1 MMKRMINIDAIL
13 TPIQGENPAGED
25 LRYTLHDEIKEARK
39 EDDPL
44 DRGDWAH
51 EIKKADWDKVITLCV
66 DALVNQT
73 KDLQIAVWLTEAL
86 TVTEGF
92 DGFKTGI
99 KIIRNYLDEL
109 WEHAYPEIEDGDLE
123 FRIGRLEF
131 LNNALWS
138 RIKSTALTDNSKT
151 SGYSWLKWEES
162 RQVGY
167 DGDTSKAKMRN
178 ELVAEGKLTAEEF
191 DSAVA
196 RSSKRFYESL
206 DEKLAKCR
214 QEFEKF
220 EQIVDDKFG
229 KDVPRLAELRTALED
244 CDRLVSKIL
253 KEKREAEPTEPQ
265 VLPQD
270 EIMQNS
276 SNSEI
281 YEMQEQESVQ
291 TTLTSK
297 DATLVD
303 EDLFAVNTISETP
316 SQENALWEKAL
327 TSLKSS
333 GFKIALEQLNVAVST
348 APSIRTKNRFR
359 LLMAKLCL
367 QAGRPELARPIV
379 EKLYSLIEE
388 LNLERWESSQWI
400 AEVLDALYRCLTA
413 GEPASGDLARAD
425 ELFQKLCIL
434 DVTKAMIYKH

>member
-1 MMKRMINIDAIL
+1 MKRMIDIDAIL
-13 TPIQGENPAGED
+13 TPIEGDNPAGED
-25 LRYTLHDEIKEARK
+25 LRYTLYDDINEARK

-51 EIKKADWDKVITLCV
+51 EIKKADWDKVLTLCV

-73 KDLQIAVWLTEAL
+73 KDLQIAAWLTEAL

-92 DGFKTGI
+92 DGFETGI
-99 KIIRNYLDEL
+99 KITRSYLDEL
-109 WEHAYPEIEDGDLE
+109 WEHVHPEIEDGDLE

-138 RIKSTALTDNSKT
+138 HIKSIPLTDNRKT
-151 SGYSWLKWEES
+151 SGYSWLKWKES
-162 RQVGY
+162 RDVGY
-167 DGDTSKAKMRN
+167 EGDASKAKMRN

-196 RSSKRFYESL
+196 LSSKSFYETL
-206 DEKLAKCR
+206 HEKLSSCQ

-220 EQIVDDKFG
+220 EQVVDDKFG
-229 KDVPRLAELRTALED
+229 KDTPRLAELRTALED
-244 CDRLVSKIL
+244 CDQLVNKIL
-253 KEKREAEPTEPQ
+253 KEKREAEPDEPQ
-265 VLPQD
+265 VQPQD
-270 EIMQNS
+270 EVMQKP

-281 YEMQEQESVQ
+281 SEISEKQDQAN
-291 TTLTSK
+291 LTSE
-297 DATLVD
+297 DVPLVD
-303 EDLFAVNTISETP
+303 EGVFVENTISETA
-316 SQENALWEKAL
+316 SQENALWKKAL
-327 TSLKSS
+327 MTMKRS
-333 GFKIALEQLNVAVST
+333 GFKIALEQLNIAAST
-348 APSIRTKNRFR
+348 APSIRTKNRFQ

-413 GEPASGDLARAD
+413 GEPASDELSRAE
-425 ELFQKLCIL
+425 ELFQKLCVL
-434 DVTKAMIYKH
+434 DVTKAIIYKH